1 MLTDGLQFPEGPVWA
16 SDGTLYV
23 TETGG
28 GRITAIAP
36 DGSKRTFAETGGSP
50 NGAALGPGG
59 YLYVANNGGEE
70 PGYIQRI
77 DRDGRVE
84 TLYGDCDGQPFHGP
98 NDLAFDAH
106 GGFYFTDPAYA
117 KREGVQSGHVYYAFA
132 DGTGVKRLQYYFYFP
147 NGIAL
152 NPDGSTLYVNES
164 LTSRIWA
171 IPIESPG
178 VLAQVDAGARAFA
191 PRDGWPN
198 RVLLTTVP
206 QPAQPDGLCLDEA
219 GNLLIAAHGSGMVS
233 VHAPD
238 GAPLSRIEVED
249 ERVTNCCF
257 GGDDFRTLY
266 ITLSGV
272 GHVVTLRWDRPG
284 LRLNWQ

>member
-1 MLTDGLQFPEGPVWA
+1 MATATANPFTAPT
-16 SDGTLYV
+16 TLV
-23 TETGG
+23 
-28 GRITAIAP
+28 
-36 DGSKRTFAETGGSP
+36 
-50 NGAALGPGG
+50 
-59 YLYVANNGGEE
+59 
-70 PGYIQRI
+70 
-77 DRDGRVE
+77 
-84 TLYGDCDGQPFHGP
+84 
-98 NDLAFDAH
+98 FDAH

-198 RVLLTTVP
+198 RGAADDGPAAGPARRPVP
-206 QPAQPDGLCLDEA
+206 GRGRQPADCRPRLRDGLRPRA
-219 GNLLIAAHGSGMVS
+219 RRRS
-233 VHAPD
+233 
-238 GAPLSRIEVED
+238 PLPHR
-249 ERVTNCCF
+249 
-257 GGDDFRTLY
+257 G
-266 ITLSGV
+266 
-272 GHVVTLRWDRPG
+272 
-284 LRLNWQ
+284 

>member
-28 GRITAIAP
+28 ARITAIAP

-132 DGTGVKRLQYYFYFP
+132 DGTGVNRLQYYFYFP

>member
-77 DRDGRVE
+77 DADGHIE
-84 TLYGDCDGQPFHGP
+84 TLYGDCDGQAFHGP

-106 GGFYFTDPAYA
+106 GGFYFTDPATQNG
-117 KREGVQSGHVYYAFA
+117 RESSPATSTTPSRTEPESRGSSTTSIFPTALPSILTVQPF
-132 DGTGVKRLQYYFYFP
+132 
-147 NGIAL
+147 
-152 NPDGSTLYVNES
+152 
-164 LTSRIWA
+164 
-171 IPIESPG
+171 
-178 VLAQVDAGARAFA
+178 
-191 PRDGWPN
+191 
-198 RVLLTTVP
+198 
-206 QPAQPDGLCLDEA
+206 
-219 GNLLIAAHGSGMVS
+219 M
-233 VHAPD
+233 
-238 GAPLSRIEVED
+238 
-249 ERVTNCCF
+249 
-257 GGDDFRTLY
+257 
-266 ITLSGV
+266 
-272 GHVVTLRWDRPG
+272 
-284 LRLNWQ
+284 